1 MDVISKIN
9 SSKMKPYQWLI
20 VFLCMFCNMLDG
32 FDFFAMG
39 FVLPHLPT
47 DFATPSEKGYLISAG
62 LVGMAAGAI
71 FVAPLADRY
80 GRRRLI
86 LAGLSLNIVS
96 MVTTALAPNT
106 AVMLGGRFLTGIGVG
121 VISATMI
128 VVAQEYSSAARR
140 NFAIGLVT
148 VGFPLGSTLAGL
160 TGVSLMSLFGGAWQ
174 AMFWVGATVSA
185 LGLILV
191 AALLPETLTFLLTA
205 GKAGAHDK
213 VARIATK
220 LGIEYTP
227 TTGQQLNSPTSAV
240 PPAQDKPRVLSAEL
254 RERTILLWIG
264 YAFLTAAYY
273 FVGTWTPQLI
283 ADASGSP
290 QDGAVAGTII
300 SIGSLAGSIIFG
312 LIGLKF
318 LATRIA
324 WIALSLA
331 VVSLVLFTVTIGG
344 PIALV
349 MATALGLAVFV
360 SVSSYTAMAPPM
372 YPALARARGYGLM
385 VGISRIGAIITP
397 ILAGYASGS
406 IAPKYIF
413 LAASIPLAISALAA
427 LRLWSITRSQF
438 TAELAEAAAM
448 RAAAHTP
455 NDESHTAVR

>member
-9 SSKMKPYQWLI
+9 SSKMRPYQWLI
-20 VFLCMFCNMLDG
+20 VVLCMFCNMLDG

-39 FVLPHLPT
+39 FVLPHLPA
-47 DFATPSEKGYLISAG
+47 DFAAPSEKGYLISAG
-62 LVGMAAGAI
+62 LLGMATGAI

-80 GRRRLI
+80 GRRLLI
-86 LAGLSLNIVS
+86 LAGLTLNIVS

-128 VVAQEYSSAARR
+128 VVAQEYSSVARR
-140 NFAIGLVT
+140 NFAIGIVT
-148 VGFPLGSTLAGL
+148 IGFPLGSTLAGL

-174 AMFWVGATVSA
+174 AMFWVGATVSL
-185 LGLILV
+185 LGLVLV
-191 AALLPETLTFLLTA
+191 AALLPETLTFLLTTD
-205 GKAGAHDK
+205 KPGAHDK

-220 LGIEYTP
+220 LGLDYTP
-227 TTGQQLNSPTSAV
+227 TEQHPQSPTTTA
-240 PPAQDKPRVLSAEL
+240 PPAPGKPRVLSAEL
-254 RERTILLWIG
+254 RERTVLLWIG

-283 ADASGSP
+283 ADASGST
-290 QDGAVAGTII
+290 QDGAIAGTII
-300 SIGSLAGSIIFG
+300 SVGSLAGSIVFG

-324 WIALSLA
+324 WMALSLA
-331 VVSLVLFTVTIGG
+331 VVSLVLFTVTMGG
-344 PIALV
+344 PVALV

-397 ILAGYASGS
+397 ILAGYASES
-406 IAPKYIF
+406 VAPKYIF

-427 LRLWSITRSQF
+427 LRLWSITRTQF
-438 TAELAEAAAM
+438 TAELADAAAM
-448 RAAAHTP
+448 HETARTL
-455 NDESHTAVR
+455 DTESRTAVR